1 MHVYAKIIAMGYG
14 NPFGKSVFYTIVL
27 FAVTHLAISFF
38 AGMWQGDTAVVNMF
52 HVLGLDLIWPELGM
66 GALNSVLGV
75 LVIVGAWGI
84 LGWIL
89 RWRDITADKK
99 REASKHKRK

>member
-1 MHVYAKIIAMGYG
+1 MGYG
-14 NPFGKSVFYTIVL
+14 NPFGKAVMYTIVL
-27 FAVTHLAISFF
+27 FAVTHLAVSFF
-38 AGMWQGDTAVVNMF
+38 VGMWQGDIAIINMF

-75 LVIVGAWGI
+75 FLIVGTWGI
-84 LGWIL
+84 IGWIL

-99 REASKHKRK
+99 RKASEHKRK